1 MLPMAD
7 LYNNP
12 QALDETA
19 AAAHRIE
26 EDMRTIWFENEDIQ
40 AADEPYLLPLLQ
52 ESFACWRKD
61 SDEQAMPVGGQFVLL
76 DLNSNVIGSAGTMEI
91 YRQAEAI
98 AAARQAAADSMTSS
112 ESATEDE
119 RKLEAVAVPVLTRS
133 DRRPFCVLVYVTDFL
148 DGAQAK
154 SIAQLSALHF
164 RTCFYRRFEQLYI
177 KDLLLQQKRTDK
189 EASRRDALFL
199 AAKRLYDQFD
209 VTSVLSEML
218 SSLEQLYPNSIAQLY
233 LSQDHVNGD
242 SRVKPLV
249 FKNAAHDLVAKSF
262 LEGKL
267 VTEQD
272 RDGTKRLAVPMTGK
286 QAAYGVLCLTVNA
299 SSWDDADLPAFVLLA
314 DTAGTAFENAKLYEQ
329 SNLLINELRLINEL
343 TKRLNQ
349 SLKLK
354 EIFKFASS
362 ELLSVF
368 DADYCCVLQL
378 NKEKNQ
384 FVVMASNIPAMSS
397 EHFSPEYGFCGI
409 VHRTKE
415 PLIISDYWHTRVVN
429 SKLMDNTGARSLIA
443 TPILVDSE
451 VVGVIMVAHKSAN
464 FFSYDN
470 YKLLQVMS
478 THIGLA
484 ITNASLHAEVRRMV
498 ITDNLTGLHARHYL
512 NEQIQSR
519 QRKDPLGA
527 LILVDIDHFKQI
539 NDTFGHQVGD
549 QILVQVSSIIRS
561 SIRQGDIAARWGG
574 EELAVYLPG
583 IRSEQAYRIAERI
596 RTHVEAETQPV
607 VTVSCGVSE
616 WTFENEKISVESLFY
631 RADMALYEAK
641 NNGRNRIYI
650 GQAN

>member
-1 MLPMAD
+1 MAD
-7 LYNNP
+7 LYNNR
-12 QALDETA
+12 QAFDEAA
-19 AAAHRIE
+19 AAAHRVE
-26 EDMRTIWFENEDIQ
+26 EETRTVWFENEDIQ
-40 AADEPYLLPLLQ
+40 AADEPYLLPLLE
-52 ESFACWRKD
+52 ESFASWRKD
-61 SDEQAMPVGGQFVLL
+61 TDEQAMFVDGLFVLL
-76 DLNSNVIGSAGTMEI
+76 DLNNNVIGSTGTI
-91 YRQAEAI
+91 DINQQAEAI
-98 AAARQAAADSMTSS
+98 AVARQAAATALLL
-112 ESATEDE
+112 EATEE
-119 RKLEAVAVPVLTRS
+119 ENRQAAMAIPVLTRS
-133 DRRPFCVLVYVTDFL
+133 DRRPFCVLVYVAEQQMIS
-148 DGAQAK
+148 AQAK
-154 SIAQLSALHF
+154 FVAQLSAMHF
-164 RTCFYRRFEQLYI
+164 RTCFYRRFEQLFI
-177 KDLLLQQKRTDK
+177 KDLLLHQKRTEK

-209 VTSVLSEML
+209 VSSVLSEML
-218 SSLEQLYPNSIAQLY
+218 SSLEQLYPDSVAQLY

-272 RDGTKRLAVPMTGK
+272 REGTKRLAVPMTGK

-378 NKEKNQ
+378 NKEQNQ
-384 FVVMASNIPAMSS
+384 FVVTASNIPAMSN
-397 EHFSPEYGFCGI
+397 ERFSPEYGFSGI
-409 VHRTKE
+409 VYRTKE

-451 VVGVIMVAHKSAN
+451 VAGVIMVAHKSAN

-549 QILVQVSSIIRS
+549 QILVQVSNIIRS

-583 IRSEQAYRIAERI
+583 IRSDQAYRIAERI
-596 RTHVEAETQPV
+596 RTHVEAETLPV

-616 WTFENEKISVESLFY
+616 WTYENEKISVESLFY

-641 NNGRNRIYI
+641 NNGRNRIYV

>member
-1 MLPMAD
+1 MAD
-7 LYNNP
+7 LYNNR
-12 QALDETA
+12 QAFDEA
-19 AAAHRIE
+19 AAASHQVEEETRI
-26 EDMRTIWFENEDIQ
+26 IWFENEDIQ
-40 AADEPYLLPLLQ
+40 AADEPYLLPLLE
-52 ESFACWRKD
+52 ESFASWRKD
-61 SDEQAMPVGGQFVLL
+61 TDEQTLFVDGQLVLL
-76 DLNSNVIGSAGTMEI
+76 DLNKNVIGSAGTI
-91 YRQAEAI
+91 GIDRQAEAI
-98 AAARQAAADSMTSS
+98 AVARLAADTAHTSGT
-112 ESATEDE
+112 TEEED
-119 RKLEAVAVPVLTRS
+119 RLAAVAVPVLTRS
-133 DRRPFCVLVYVTDFL
+133 DRRPFCVLVYVTE
-148 DGAQAK
+148 QHMNNVQVK
-154 SIAQLSALHF
+154 SVAQLSAMHF
-164 RTCFYRRFEQLYI
+164 RTCFYRKFEQLYI
-177 KDLLLQQKRTDK
+177 KDLLLHQERTDK

-218 SSLEQLYPNSIAQLY
+218 SSLEQLYPDSIAQLY

-272 RDGTKRLAVPMTGK
+272 REGTKRLAVPMTGK

-378 NKEKNQ
+378 NKEQNE
-384 FVVMASNIPAMSS
+384 FIVTASNIPAMSS
-397 EHFSPEYGFCGI
+397 EHFSPEYGFSGI

-415 PLIISDYWHTRVVN
+415 PLIVSDYWHTRVVN

-549 QILVQVSSIIRS
+549 RILVQVSNIIRS

-583 IRSEQAYRIAERI
+583 IRSDQAYRIAERI
-596 RTHVEAETQPV
+596 RAHVESETEPV

-641 NNGRNRIYI
+641 NNGRNRIFV

>member
-7 LYNNP
+7 RYNYH
-12 QALDETA
+12 QANGEA
-19 AAAHRIE
+19 AAAAQRVE

-40 AADEPYLLPLLQ
+40 AADGPYLLPLLLD
-52 ESFACWRKD
+52 SFASWRKD
-61 SDEQAMPVGGQFVLL
+61 TEEQAMLVDGQFVLFDWEMNLISSTVKL
-76 DLNSNVIGSAGTMEI
+76 DSQADVISI
-91 YRQAEAI
+91 
-98 AAARQAAADSMTSS
+98 ARQAAASIITSGT
-112 ESATEDE
+112 TEE
-119 RKLEAVAVPVLTRS
+119 EHTLGAVAIPVFTRS
-133 DRRPFCVLVYVTDFL
+133 DHRPFCVLVYVTETKNNN
-148 DGAQAK
+148 AK
-154 SIAQLSALHF
+154 HVAQLSAMHF
-164 RTCFYRRFEQLYI
+164 RTCFYRRFEQLFI
-177 KDLLLQQKRTDK
+177 KDLLIHQQRTDK

-218 SSLEQLYPNSIAQLY
+218 SSLEQLYPNSAAHLF

-242 SRVKPLV
+242 PRVRPLV

-299 SSWDDADLPAFVLLA
+299 EGWDDADLPAFLLLA
-314 DTAGTAFENAKLYEQ
+314 DTAGSAFENAKLYEQ

-354 EIFKFASS
+354 EIFKFATT
-362 ELLSVF
+362 ELLGVF
-368 DADYCCVLQL
+368 DADYCCILQL
-378 NKEKNQ
+378 DKEKNQ
-384 FVVMASNIPAMSS
+384 FVVVSSNIPAMSN
-397 EHFSPEYGFCGI
+397 EHFSPEYGFSGI

-443 TPILVDSE
+443 TPILVESE
-451 VVGVIMVAHKSAN
+451 VEGVIMVAHKNAN

-478 THIGLA
+478 THISLA

-549 QILVQVSSIIRS
+549 QILVQVSNIIRG

-583 IRSEQAYRIAERI
+583 IRSDQAYRIAERI
-596 RTHVEAETQPV
+596 RIHVEAETKPV

-641 NNGRNRIYI
+641 NNGRNRIYV

>member
-7 LYNNP
+7 LYNNR
-12 QALDETA
+12 QAFDEA
-19 AAAHRIE
+19 AAASHQVEEETRI
-26 EDMRTIWFENEDIQ
+26 IWFENEDIQ
-40 AADEPYLLPLLQ
+40 AADEPYLLPLLE
-52 ESFACWRKD
+52 ESFASWRKD
-61 SDEQAMPVGGQFVLL
+61 TDEQTLFVDGQLVLL
-76 DLNSNVIGSAGTMEI
+76 DLNKNVIGSAGTI
-91 YRQAEAI
+91 GIDRQAEAI
-98 AAARQAAADSMTSS
+98 AVARLAADTAHTSGT
-112 ESATEDE
+112 TEEED
-119 RKLEAVAVPVLTRS
+119 RLAAVAVPVLTRS
-133 DRRPFCVLVYVTDFL
+133 DRRPFCVLVYVTE
-148 DGAQAK
+148 QHMNNVQVK
-154 SIAQLSALHF
+154 SVAQLSAMHF
-164 RTCFYRRFEQLYI
+164 RTCFYRKFEQLYI
-177 KDLLLQQKRTDK
+177 KDLLLHQERTDK

-218 SSLEQLYPNSIAQLY
+218 SSLEQLYPDSIAQLY

-272 RDGTKRLAVPMTGK
+272 REGTKRLAVPMTGK

-378 NKEKNQ
+378 NKEQNE
-384 FVVMASNIPAMSS
+384 FIVTASNIPAMSS
-397 EHFSPEYGFCGI
+397 EHFSPEYGFSGI

-415 PLIISDYWHTRVVN
+415 PLIVSDYWHTRVVN

-549 QILVQVSSIIRS
+549 RILVQVSNIIRS

-583 IRSEQAYRIAERI
+583 IRSDQAYRIAERI
-596 RTHVEAETQPV
+596 RAHVESETEPV

-641 NNGRNRIYI
+641 NNGRNRIFV